1 MKRRERIT
9 LYAPLLCWIAVIF
22 YLSSGQGSFEETS
35 RIVRPLLE
43 FFFPDASPETINS
56 YHAFIRK
63 LAHPMVYAI
72 LGLLAARTFHKP
84 ALLAWVLK
92 AILLVVSVAILDEL
106 NQSFISSRTGS
117 PWDVAL
123 DSAGGL
129 AAVIM
134 FWLVSGR
141 RRSPVEIGSS
151 DPDSNE

>member
-1 MKRRERIT
+1 
-9 LYAPLLCWIAVIF
+9 
-22 YLSSGQGSFEETS
+22 
-35 RIVRPLLE
+35 
-43 FFFPDASPETINS
+43 
-56 YHAFIRK
+56 
-63 LAHPMVYAI
+63 MVYAI
-72 LGLLAARTFHKP
+72 LGLLATRAFHKP